1 MARKT
6 TSQGRAPR
14 ARRRQADRPA
24 NAPWGPTE
32 LQRDYRTLLD
42 RARTEPQLIRDS
54 DGELLVVEEEHLA
67 AFRRDLVGLLSQVAR
82 FQAVFAE
89 NQKRAPK
96 EWAHQTDFPFVAA
109 LGHAEVVEFA
119 HELLAYTLD
128 AAQRGTLEN
137 VRGNLR
143 AWESTTAIYED
154 PDVLERMTAAIDY
167 GKLSEV
173 LPPAKLSA

>member
-6 TSQGRAPR
+6 TSHGGAPR
-14 ARRRQADRPA
+14 ARKRLTGRAA
-24 NAPWGPTE
+24 NALWGPTE

-42 RARTEPQLIRDS
+42 RARNEPQLIRDS
-54 DGELLVVEEEHLA
+54 DGELLVVEKEHLA
-67 AFRRDLVGLLSQVAR
+67 AFRRDLVALLSQVAR

-89 NQKRAPK
+89 NRKRPPRD
-96 EWAHQTDFPFVAA
+96 WAHQTDFPFVAA
-109 LGHAEVVEFA
+109 LSQAEVVEFA

-137 VRGNLR
+137 VRGNLK
-143 AWESTTAIYED
+143 AWASTAAIYED
-154 PDVLERMTAAIDY
+154 PDVLEQMTAAIDY